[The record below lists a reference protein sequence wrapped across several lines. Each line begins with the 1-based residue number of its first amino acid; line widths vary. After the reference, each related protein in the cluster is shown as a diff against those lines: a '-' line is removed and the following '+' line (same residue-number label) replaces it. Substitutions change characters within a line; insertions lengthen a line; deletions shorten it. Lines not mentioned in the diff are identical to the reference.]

1 MQTEVGRMSAFRHE
15 TTLKDGTRVLVRL
28 YQPDDISEVQ
38 LGLKKL
44 SDKSLQ
50 LRFMTSMG
58 KIPDTQ
64 LKKLK
69 RIDHEHHIAICAF
82 DMSQDPMN
90 GIGIAR
96 YVRVEKEPQLAE
108 AAITVLNEYQNKG
121 LGTEL
126 LYQLGK
132 IGLEKGIHYLRAHV
146 LSTNIPILT
155 IAERAGA
162 RISHYE
168 GSVMQIDL
176 PVAEALELLS
186 RGRT

>member
-1 MQTEVGRMSAFRHE
+1 
-15 TTLKDGTRVLVRL
+15 
-28 YQPDDISEVQ
+28 I
-38 LGLKKL
+38 
-44 SDKSLQ
+44 
-50 LRFMTSMG
+50 
-58 KIPDTQ
+58 
-64 LKKLK
+64 
-69 RIDHEHHIAICAF
+69 
-82 DMSQDPMN
+82 SQDPMN

-108 AAITVLNEYQNKG
+108 AAITVLDEYQNRG
-121 LGTEL
+121 LGKEL
-126 LYQLGK
+126 LFQLGK

-155 IAERAGA
+155 IAKRAGA

-176 PVAEALELLS
+176 PVEEALELLS